1 MTSPTT
7 IGSRTAPTEFVAAS
21 GVSFAYRRFGTPSAS
36 LPPLVFIHH
45 FMGTLDTH
53 DTAVTDTFARKRE
66 VILFDNPGVG
76 RSSGAAPTRIH
87 DMAADAASFIRA
99 LGMTNVDVLGF
110 SMGGEVAQQL
120 ALDNPDL
127 VRRLVLVGTGPR
139 GGQGMAALAPD
150 VAPLFE
156 VQLDIQERMWL
167 PIFFSPSQASQ
178 ASGERYGAAIPM
190 LSASVRAPR
199 IATSRCQPPPS
210 PRTPQPSRS
219 GAHPGRTTSI
229 TLPESTGLRWSS
241 TAATTSSYP
250 QSIPMCCNSIFPM
263 PSWSST
269 PIPTTDPTSNTPTD
283 SPATSSTSWP
293 GGTVTVHR
301 DRSTR
306 TDISAGTAQSNRHV
320 STLGAHRTPARGQT
334 QC

>member
-53 DTAVTDTFARKRE
+53 DTAVTDTFARERE
-66 VILFDNPGVG
+66 VILFDNTGVG

-178 ASGERYGAAIPM
+178 ASGESYVERIRARTEDRDIPV
-190 LSASVRAPR
+190 S
-199 IATSRCQPPPS
+199 
-210 PRTPQPSRS
+210 
-219 GAHPGRTTSI
+219 
-229 TLPESTGLRWSS
+229 
-241 TAATTSSYP
+241 AATIAAHAAAFAEWGAPGPNNLDYLAGINRPALVVNGSND
-250 QSIPMCCNSIFPM
+250 II
-263 PSWSST
+263 
-269 PIPTTDPTSNTPTD
+269 IPTINSYVLQQHLPDAELVIYPDSNHGSHFQYP
-283 SPATSSTSWP
+283 
-293 GGTVTVHR
+293 
-301 DRSTR
+301 DRFT
-306 TDISAGTAQSNRHV
+306 RHV
-320 STLGAHRTPARGQT
+320 IDFLARSDGDRPS
-334 QC
+334 